1 MKQYESER
9 LILRTPTLEDE
20 KMIWD
25 YRQEFVDNNEQSC
38 GDSGLL
44 KASSFEDWYN
54 HLQLM
59 SNKDTL
65 PPNRV
70 VATQF
75 MAIEKTSGTLVGMVN
90 VRHYLTPLLLS
101 QGGHIG
107 DSVRK
112 SKRNQGY
119 ATEQIG
125 TALVFCKDRGINK
138 VLMTC
143 NKDNIGSMKSI
154 VKNGGVKEN
163 EIIVDGKIMERY
175 WIDNN

>member
-25 YRQEFVDNNEQSC
+25 YRQEFVDNNEESC
-38 GDSGLL
+38 GDSGLYT
-44 KASSFEDWYN
+44 SSSYLEWYN
-54 HLQLM
+54 YLNLI

-65 PPNRV
+65 PNDRV
-70 VATQF
+70 LATQF
-75 MAIEKTSGTLVGMVN
+75 LTIEKESGILVGMVN
-90 VRHYLTPLLLS
+90 VRHYLNNYLLA

-119 ATEQIG
+119 GTEQIKL
-125 TALVFCKDRGINK
+125 ALKFCKDIGIDK
-138 VLMTC
+138 VLITC
-143 NKDNIGSMKSI
+143 YKDNIASRKSI
-154 VKNGGVKEN
+154 VKNGGIKEN
-163 EIIVDGKIMERY
+163 EIVVDDGIMERY